1 MKKAYRM
8 GSSKDR
14 RSLASQECAEHD
26 GPEEIAERVEGEG
39 NTSAAEGTARYMDG
53 ARETGT
59 ADDTC
64 DILEEAGKGA
74 RAKQHGPWLAYAFVV
89 FRDKE
94 EASEAMAVFDGARL
108 AEGWV
113 AKVSR
118 VLLFVS

>member
-26 GPEEIAERVEGEG
+26 GATEIGENVEGEG
-39 NTSAAEGTARYMDG
+39 NTYAAEGTVRCKDG

-64 DILEEAGKGA
+64 DIPEEAGKGS
-74 RAKQHGPWLAYAFVV
+74 RVKQHGPWLAYAFVV

-113 AKVSR
+113 ARVSR
-118 VLLFVS
+118 VLRFVS